1 MRDWRRELQWR
12 TARKTAE
19 ASALSIARE
28 VHAATEVDSGARGH
42 DMLGTAT
49 GAFQSD
55 RLNQLKRCVVPVDPN
70 PRIARINTHFHPL
83 KPFETPAFARE
94 TSEQFLA

>member
-1 MRDWRRELQWR
+1 MRDWRRELQWP

-19 ASALSIARE
+19 ANALSVTRE
-28 VHAATEVDSGARGH
+28 VHAATEVECGAGRN
-42 DMLGTAT
+42 MLGAAT

-55 RLNQLKRCVVPVDPN
+55 RLKQLKPCVVPVDASS
-70 PRIARINTHFHPL
+70 RIAGRNMYFHRFR
-83 KPFETPAFARE
+83 PFETPAFVGE